1 MLAEEQS
8 IALVAHKCSRLASP
22 DGGGQHGA
30 WPQPSAASPAPSLV
44 SHLSSVGSVGSVTE
58 AELLRNDASPTALQ
72 LMRMLYHRRAKNR
85 RLLQDQGRGR

>member
-30 WPQPSAASPAPSLV
+30 WPQPSAASPAPSLA
-44 SHLSSVGSVGSVTE
+44 SHLSSVGSVTE